1 MRVLVGCEYSGRVR
15 NAFRE
20 AGHDAWSCDL
30 LPSEDD
36 SPFHIQGDV
45 LPLLDQGWDLGIFHP
60 PCTYLAVSGL
70 HWNKR
75 DPARAAKTEEAL
87 GFVRALM
94 SAPIERICVENPV
107 SCISSRIR
115 KPDQIIQPY
124 EFGEDASK
132 KTCLWLKNLDL
143 LTPTQMVAPRLV
155 DGKPRWSN
163 QTDSGQNRLGPSE
176 DRWKERS
183 RTFAGVAKAMAEQW
197 GRY

>member
-15 NAFRE
+15 NAFRD

-30 LPSEDD
+30 LPSEDN

-45 LPLLDQGWDLGIFHP
+45 LPILDQGWDLGIFHP

-87 GFVRALM
+87 EFVRTLM
-94 SAPIERICVENPV
+94 SAPIERIALENPV

-143 LTPTQMVAPRLV
+143 LTPTQMAAPRLV

-183 RTFAGVAKAMAEQW
+183 RTFVGVAKAMAEQW

>member
-1 MRVLVGCEYSGRVR
+1 
-15 NAFRE
+15 
-20 AGHDAWSCDL
+20 
-30 LPSEDD
+30 
-36 SPFHIQGDV
+36 
-45 LPLLDQGWDLGIFHP
+45 
-60 PCTYLAVSGL
+60 VSGL

-87 GFVRALM
+87 EFVRTLM
-94 SAPIERICVENPV
+94 SAPIERIALENPV

-143 LTPTQMVAPRLV
+143 LTPTQMAAPRLV

-183 RTFAGVAKAMAEQW
+183 RTFVGVAKAMAEQW